1 MRILQGGCSLCRQS
15 STVTSTSG
23 EDRSSSMDRKN
34 IFKSVKPDVDMNHI
48 LNNTD
53 AIARNIQ
60 QRKGDADV
68 HKVVSFRKVK
78 TIFESNINCL
88 LSCNNV

>member
-1 MRILQGGCSLCRQS
+1 
-15 STVTSTSG
+15 
-23 EDRSSSMDRKN
+23 MDRKN

-88 LSCNNV
+88 FSCNHV